1 MVNIISLIILFN
13 IAFSMIVFPFK
24 PAYENKNGN
33 INKESEEYN
42 STHFLNDYFNR
53 VLYIIIKIGNPSQE
67 VKVLLSS
74 KVCGFKIGKT
84 THCINSKEYL
94 SYYNRNK
101 SDDFNYTKKY
111 SGTFTE
117 FGNERGY
124 TAEDSIYAYTDLNLK
139 NEEIFNKIG
148 FYLGS
153 DTNEEL
159 CGIIGFKMDNY
170 AYYCNKINDLIRDF
184 KSINVTNNY
193 KWILKYNSIEEGYYI
208 IGAEMKDL
216 VHKYNDK
223 QFFKISSLINLGE
236 CPWSFSIR
244 NIKCEKDEK
253 IEIISKNKKC
263 EIENDFSLIMGTD
276 AYYKYINKTYFYD
289 YLKKGICLK
298 NIWSRSQIYDYY
310 IIECDKKNFGKND
323 IINFPSLIFVVNEDE
338 KELTL
343 NYSDLFSET
352 EHKYFFNIIFN
363 TKQNETWILGKIFL
377 KKFMVMFD
385 LDNQIIEIYNN
396 YEEDQSSNNE
406 SLNKNSIGE
415 ISLYIC
421 IIIAL
426 IIITAVLA
434 YLLGKN
440 LNKLR
445 KKRANEL
452 LEDNYEYKANEENEI
467 NSS

>member
-13 IAFSMIVFPFK
+13 IEFSMIVFPFK

-33 INKESEEYN
+33 INKESDEYN

-139 NEEIFNKIG
+139 NEEKYNKIG

-153 DTNEEL
+153 DTNQEL

-193 KWILKYNSIEEGYYI
+193 KLILKYNSIEEGYYI

-223 QFFKISSLINLGE
+223 QFIKISSLINLGE

-323 IINFPSLIFVVNEDE
+323 IFNFPSLIFLVNEDE
-338 KELTL
+338 KELVL
-343 NYSDLFSET
+343 NYSDLFTET
-352 EHKYFFNIIFN
+352 KHKYFFNVIFN
-363 TKQNETWILGKIFL
+363 IKKNETWILGKIFL
-377 KKFMVMFD
+377 KKFMIMFD
-385 LDNQIIEIYNN
+385 LDNRMIEIYNN
-396 YEEDQSSNNE
+396 YEEDQSNNDE
-406 SLNKNSIGE
+406 SLNKYSIGE

-421 IIIAL
+421 IIIVLL
-426 IIITAVLA
+426 IIIAALS

-467 NSS
+467 NNS

>member
-1 MVNIISLIILFN
+1 MVNFFCLIILCN

-24 PAYENKNGN
+24 PAYEKKNGN
-33 INKESEEYN
+33 IEKESEEFN

-53 VLYIIIKIGNPSQE
+53 ELYISIKIGNPPQE

-94 SYYNRNK
+94 SHYNRNK
-101 SDDFNYTKKY
+101 SDDFNYTKTY
-111 SGTFTE
+111 NGTFTE
-117 FGNERGY
+117 FGTERGY

-139 NEEIFNKIG
+139 NEQKFNKIG

-153 DTNEEL
+153 DTNDEL

-193 KWILKYNSIEEGYYI
+193 KWILKYNSIDEGYYI

-216 VHKYNDK
+216 INKYNNK
-223 QFFKISSLINLGE
+223 KLFNTSSLISLGE
-236 CPWSFSIR
+236 CPWTFSVR
-244 NIKCEKDEK
+244 NIKCGKDENM
-253 IEIISKNKKC
+253 EVISKNKKC

-276 AYYKYINKTYFYD
+276 AYYKYLNLTYFYE
-289 YLKKGICLK
+289 YFQKEFCIK
-298 NIWSRSQIYDYY
+298 NIWRKSQIYDYL

-323 IINFPSLIFVVNEDE
+323 VIKFPNLIYVVDEDE
-338 KELTL
+338 KQFILDY
-343 NYSDLFSET
+343 NDLFTET
-352 EHKYFFNIIFN
+352 KYKFFFNVIFN
-363 TKQNETWILGKIFL
+363 TKKNDTWTLGKIFL
-377 KKFMVMFD
+377 KKYLTLFD
-385 LDNQIIEIYNN
+385 LDKRTIEIYNN
-396 YEEDQSSNNE
+396 YGENQSDNNE
-406 SLNKNSIGE
+406 SLNTTSIGE
-415 ISLYIC
+415 ISFYIC
-421 IIIAL
+421 IIIVLL
-426 IIITAVLA
+426 IITFVVA
-434 YLLGKN
+434 YLIGKN

-445 KKRANEL
+445 KRRANEL
-452 LEDNYEYKANEENEI
+452 LEDNYEYKAKEENEI

>member
-1 MVNIISLIILFN
+1 MVNIFFLIILCN
-13 IAFSMIVFPFK
+13 ISFSMIVFPFK

-33 INKESEEYN
+33 INKESDEYN

-53 VLYIIIKIGNPSQE
+53 ELYITIKIGNPSQK

-84 THCINSKEYL
+84 THCIKSKEYL

-101 SDDFNYTKKY
+101 SDDFNYTKTY

-117 FGNERGY
+117 FGTERGY

-139 NEEIFNKIG
+139 NEQKYKKIG

-153 DTNEEL
+153 DTNDEL

-193 KWILKYNSIEEGYYI
+193 KWILKYTSIDEGYYI
-208 IGAEMKDL
+208 IGAEMRDL
-216 VHKYNDK
+216 VNKYNDK
-223 QFFKISSLINLGE
+223 NFFNISSLIKIGE
-236 CPWSFSIR
+236 CPWSFSVR
-244 NIKCEKDEK
+244 NIKCEKDEN
-253 IEIISKNKKC
+253 IEVISKNKIC

-276 AYYKYINKTYFYD
+276 SYYKYINKTYFYN
-289 YLKKGICLK
+289 YLKKGFCLK
-298 NIWSRSQIYDYY
+298 NIWIRSQINNYY
-310 IIECDKKNFGKND
+310 IIECDKSNFGIND
-323 IINFPSLIFVVNEDE
+323 IINFPNLIFVVDE
-338 KELTL
+338 NGKELVL
-343 NYSDLFSET
+343 DYNDLFTET
-352 EHKYFFNIIFN
+352 KHKYFFNIIFN
-363 TKQNETWILGKIFL
+363 TKKNDTWTLGKILL
-377 KKFMVMFD
+377 KKYMVMFD
-385 LDNQIIEIYNN
+385 LDTRMIEIYNN
-396 YEEDQSSNNE
+396 YGEDKSNNNE
-406 SLNKNSIGE
+406 LSSKTSFEKIA
-415 ISLYIC
+415 LYIC
-421 IIIAL
+421 IIIVL
-426 IIITAVLA
+426 LIITAVLA
-434 YLLGKN
+434 YLFGKN

-452 LEDNYEYKANEENEI
+452 LEDDYEYKAKEENEI

>member
-1 MVNIISLIILFN
+1 MVNIIPLIILCN
-13 IAFSMIVFPFK
+13 ISLSMIVFPFK

-33 INKESEEYN
+33 INKENEEYN

-53 VLYIIIKIGNPSQE
+53 ELYITIKIGNPSQE

-101 SDDFNYTKKY
+101 SNDFNYTKTY

-117 FGNERGY
+117 FGTERGY

-139 NEEIFNKIG
+139 NEQKFNKIG

-184 KSINVTNNY
+184 KSINITNNY
-193 KWILKYNSIEEGYYI
+193 KWTLKYNSIDEGYYI

-216 VHKYNDK
+216 INKYNDK
-223 QFFKISSLINLGE
+223 KLLNISSLITLGE
-236 CPWSFSIR
+236 CPWSFSVK
-244 NIKCEKDEK
+244 NIKCGKNDNMEV
-253 IEIISKNKKC
+253 ISKNKKC
-263 EIENDFSLIMGTD
+263 EIENDFSLIMGTNEF
-276 AYYKYINKTYFYD
+276 YKYINKTFFYD
-289 YLKKGICLK
+289 YFQKGFCIK
-298 NIWSRSQIYDYY
+298 NIWKRSQVNNYY
-310 IIECDKKNFGKND
+310 VIECDKKYFGKND
-323 IINFPSLIFVVNEDE
+323 IINFPNLILVVDEDQREFV
-338 KELTL
+338 L
-343 NYSDLFSET
+343 NYDDLFT
-352 EHKYFFNIIFN
+352 EIKHKYFFNVIFN
-363 TKQNETWILGKIFL
+363 TKKNDTWTLGKIFL
-377 KKFMVMFD
+377 KKYMVMFN
-385 LDNQIIEIYNN
+385 LDNKMIEIYNN
-396 YEEDQSSNNE
+396 YGEYQSDHNE
-406 SLNKNSIGE
+406 SLNNTSISE

-421 IIIAL
+421 IIIVL
-426 IIITAVLA
+426 FIITTVVA

-445 KKRANEL
+445 KKRVNEL
-452 LEDNYEYKANEENEI
+452 LEDNYEYKAKEENEI